1 MVRLTRCRFTGRM
14 TELTITP
21 KLTLVVGG
29 TGKTG
34 RRVAKGLKDRNVP
47 VRIGSRAG
55 DPPFD
60 WERPDTWDPALRDV
74 DSAYV
79 NYAPDLAF
87 PGAADRVAAFTRLAV
102 DRGVR
107 RLVLLSGR
115 NEEGARRAEQAV
127 QSSGVEWTIVRSS
140 IFSQNFSEGFLL
152 ESVLGGELAFPAGN
166 VAEPFVD
173 TDDIADIAVA
183 ALTEDRHVGELYEVT
198 GPRLMTFADAAD
210 DIAAATGRD
219 LRYVPITSEAFAA
232 ALLEEGLPPD
242 FVTDL
247 TDLFT
252 QILDGRNASLTDGV
266 QRALGRE
273 PRDFR
278 DYAREAAAS
287 GIWAIDADW
296 MSR

>member
-1 MVRLTRCRFTGRM
+1 MTDLTNTS
-14 TELTITP
+14 
-21 KLTLVVGG
+21 KSTLVVGG

-34 RRVAKGLKDRNVP
+34 RRVAQRLEARHLP
-47 VRIGSRAG
+47 VRIGSRAS

-60 WERPDTWDPALRDV
+60 WDRPDTWEAAVRDV
-74 DSAYV
+74 DAAYV

-102 DRGVR
+102 DGGVR

-115 NEEGARRAEQAV
+115 NEDGAQRAERAV
-127 QSSGVEWTIVRSS
+127 ESSGAEWTIVRSS
-140 IFSQNFSEGFLL
+140 VFSQNFSEGFLL
-152 ESVLGGELAFPAGN
+152 ESVLRGEVALPAGN

-183 ALTEDRHVGELYEVT
+183 ALTDDRHVGQRYEVT
-198 GPRLMTFADAAD
+198 GPRLITFADAVA
-210 DIAAATGRD
+210 DIAAATGD
-219 LRYVPITSEAFAA
+219 ELRYVPITSEQFAA
-232 ALLEEGLPPD
+232 ALLGEGLPPD

-252 QILDGRNASLTDGV
+252 EILDGRNASLTDGV

-278 DYAREAAAS
+278 DYVRSTAAS
-287 GIWAIDADW
+287 GIWVTDAEW
-296 MSR
+296 TSR

>member
-1 MVRLTRCRFTGRM
+1 MVRLTNSRFTGRM
-14 TELTITP
+14 TPQLNTS

-34 RRVAKGLKDRNVP
+34 RRVAHGLMARHVP
-47 VRIGSRAG
+47 VRSGSRTT

-60 WERPDTWDPALRDV
+60 WDRPDTWHGALRGV

-79 NYAPDLAF
+79 NYVPDLAF
-87 PGAADRVAAFTRLAV
+87 PGAADRVAAFADLAV
-102 DRGVR
+102 RRGVR

-115 NEEGARRAEQAV
+115 NEEGARIAEQAV
-127 QSSGVEWTIVRSS
+127 ERSGAEWTIVRSS

-152 ESVLGGELAFPAGN
+152 ESVLGGEVAFPAGN
-166 VAEPFVD
+166 VAEPFTDV
-173 TDDIADIAVA
+173 DDIADIAVA
-183 ALTEDRHVGELYEVT
+183 ALTEDRHVGQRYEVT

-210 DIAAATGRD
+210 DIAAATGRA

-232 ALLEEGLPPD
+232 ALREDGLPPD

-247 TDLFT
+247 TELFA

-278 DYAREAAAS
+278 DYAWETAAS
-287 GIWAIDADW
+287 GIWATDADW
-296 MSR
+296 MAR

>member
-1 MVRLTRCRFTGRM
+1 M
-14 TELTITP
+14 
-21 KLTLVVGG
+21 
-29 TGKTG
+29 
-34 RRVAKGLKDRNVP
+34 
-47 VRIGSRAG
+47 
-55 DPPFD
+55 
-60 WERPDTWDPALRDV
+60 
-74 DSAYV
+74 
-79 NYAPDLAF
+79 
-87 PGAADRVAAFTRLAV
+87 
-102 DRGVR
+102 
-107 RLVLLSGR
+107 
-115 NEEGARRAEQAV
+115 
-127 QSSGVEWTIVRSS
+127 RSS

-183 ALTEDRHVGELYEVT
+183 ALTEDRHVGQLYEVT
-198 GPRLMTFADAAD
+198 GPRLLTFADAAD

-232 ALLEEGLPPD
+232 ALLEDGLPPD

-278 DYAREAAAS
+278 DYARETAGIGHLGHRRRLDVTMIDGFLLVLTLATALGCGAGRRRAAS
-287 GIWAIDADW
+287 R
-296 MSR
+296 SRRS

>member
-1 MVRLTRCRFTGRM
+1 M
-14 TELTITP
+14 
-21 KLTLVVGG
+21 
-29 TGKTG
+29 
-34 RRVAKGLKDRNVP
+34 
-47 VRIGSRAG
+47 
-55 DPPFD
+55 
-60 WERPDTWDPALRDV
+60 
-74 DSAYV
+74 
-79 NYAPDLAF
+79 NYTPDLAF
-87 PGAADRVAAFTRLAV
+87 PGAADRVGAFAALAV
-102 DRGVR
+102 AAASGGWSCSRAATRKAHGAPSRPCR
-107 RLVLLSGR
+107 RSG
-115 NEEGARRAEQAV
+115 A
-127 QSSGVEWTIVRSS
+127 EWTIVRSS

-152 ESVLGGELAFPAGN
+152 ESVLGGELAFPAGD

-210 DIAAATGRD
+210 DIAAATGRA

-232 ALLEEGLPPD
+232 ALREEGLPPD

-273 PRDFR
+273 PREFR
-278 DYAREAAAS
+278 DYAVKRRHQAS
-287 GIWAIDADW
+287 GPSTQIGCHDDRRLPPRADARHRARLRTGGRRAS
-296 MSR
+296 SRSRRS

>member
-1 MVRLTRCRFTGRM
+1 
-14 TELTITP
+14 
-21 KLTLVVGG
+21 
-29 TGKTG
+29 
-34 RRVAKGLKDRNVP
+34 
-47 VRIGSRAG
+47 VRIGSRAT
-55 DPPFD
+55 DPSFD
-60 WERPDTWDPALRDV
+60 WDRPDTWEAALRGV

-115 NEEGARRAEQAV
+115 NEEGAQRAERAV
-127 QSSGVEWTIVRSS
+127 EGSGAEWTIVRSS
-140 IFSQNFSEGFLL
+140 IFSQNFSEGFLA
-152 ESVLGGELAFPAGN
+152 ESVLHGELAFPAGS

-183 ALTEDRHVGELYEVT
+183 ALTEDRHVGQLYEVT
-198 GPRLMTFADAAD
+198 GPRLITFADAAAE
-210 DIAAATGRD
+210 IAAATGRD

-232 ALLEEGLPPD
+232 ALLDEGLPPD

-247 TDLFT
+247 TDLFSE
-252 QILDGRNASLTDGV
+252 ILDGRNASLTDGV

-278 DYAREAAAS
+278 EYARDAAAS
-287 GIWAIDADW
+287 GMWAIDADRT
-296 MSR
+296 SR

>member
-1 MVRLTRCRFTGRM
+1 MASLTSLRFTGRM
-14 TELTITP
+14 TELSITP

-34 RRVAKGLKDRNVP
+34 RRVAKGLKARDVP
-47 VRIGSRAG
+47 VRSGSRAT

-60 WERPDTWDPALRDV
+60 WERPDTWDDALRDV
-74 DSAYV
+74 DAAYV

-87 PGAADRVAAFTRLAV
+87 PGAADRVAAFARLAV
-102 DRGVR
+102 SRGVR

-115 NEEGARRAEQAV
+115 NEEGAQSAEQAV
-127 QSSGVEWTIVRSS
+127 QSSGAEWTIVRSS

-152 ESVLGGELAFPAGN
+152 ESVLRGELAFPAGN

-183 ALTEDRHVGELYEVT
+183 ALTEDRHIGQLYEVT

-210 DIAAATGRD
+210 DIAAATGRA

-232 ALLEEGLPPD
+232 ALQEEGLPPD

-266 QRALGRE
+266 QRALGRA

-278 DYAREAAAS
+278 DYARETAAS
-287 GIWAIDADW
+287 GIWATDADW